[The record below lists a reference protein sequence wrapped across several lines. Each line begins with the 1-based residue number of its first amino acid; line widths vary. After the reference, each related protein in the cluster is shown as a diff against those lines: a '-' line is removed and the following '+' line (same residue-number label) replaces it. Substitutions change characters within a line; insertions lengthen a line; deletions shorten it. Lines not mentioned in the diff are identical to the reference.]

1 MGGRRKTR
9 DFREKAAKK
18 HRYLEFR
25 GRLYSCRMTLI
36 YITDLY
42 TLWKKDTWG
51 RSMKLIVEL
60 IRHGE
65 TELQAQ
71 GRYQGAVDVPLSGEG
86 RRKLSAGRE
95 SLSTDGIYRDPA
107 VVYVSP
113 LKRARETASILFPE
127 AVQVVIPEL
136 AEMNFGKFEG
146 RNYKEMENDPDY
158 RAWVEGMCLGKC
170 PGGES
175 REEFCAR
182 TCEAFL
188 EVLRQVPQNVTE
200 TFNRNLNIETGKT
213 WESGETGESRET
225 GESGETGKTGES
237 RETGEKISRLVI
249 VAHGGTQMAVMNRF
263 NCDHFSGKESRESRT
278 DDYYSWQ
285 LPCGQGYVLEA
296 QTDGKE
302 CCIRVLGIRDYCK
315 PQEQE
320 PFAG

>member
-1 MGGRRKTR
+1 
-9 DFREKAAKK
+9 
-18 HRYLEFR
+18 
-25 GRLYSCRMTLI
+25 
-36 YITDLY
+36 
-42 TLWKKDTWG
+42 
-51 RSMKLIVEL
+51 MKLIVEL

-127 AVQVVIPEL
+127 AVQVVIPGFS
-136 AEMNFGKFEG
+136 EMNFGKFEG

-158 RAWVEGMCLGKC
+158 RAWVAGMCLGKC

-188 EVLRQVPQNVTE
+188 EVLRQVPQNATE

>member
-1 MGGRRKTR
+1 
-9 DFREKAAKK
+9 
-18 HRYLEFR
+18 
-25 GRLYSCRMTLI
+25 
-36 YITDLY
+36 
-42 TLWKKDTWG
+42 
-51 RSMKLIVEL
+51 MKLIVEL

-127 AVQVVIPEL
+127 AVQVVIPGFS
-136 AEMNFGKFEG
+136 EMNFGKFEG

-213 WESGETGESRET
+213 WESGETGESRETGESGETGESRET

>member
-1 MGGRRKTR
+1 
-9 DFREKAAKK
+9 
-18 HRYLEFR
+18 
-25 GRLYSCRMTLI
+25 
-36 YITDLY
+36 
-42 TLWKKDTWG
+42 
-51 RSMKLIVEL
+51 MKLIVEL

-86 RRKLSAGRE
+86 RRKLSAGRGSLPAKRE
-95 SLSTDGIYRDPA
+95 NLSAGREFLSTGGIYRDPA

-127 AVQVVIPEL
+127 AVQVVIPGFS
-136 AEMNFGKFEG
+136 EMNFGKFEG

-188 EVLRQVPQNVTE
+188 EVLRQVPQNATE

-263 NCDHFSGKESRESRT
+263 NCNRILGKESRESRA

>member
-1 MGGRRKTR
+1 
-9 DFREKAAKK
+9 
-18 HRYLEFR
+18 
-25 GRLYSCRMTLI
+25 
-36 YITDLY
+36 
-42 TLWKKDTWG
+42 
-51 RSMKLIVEL
+51 MKLIVEL

-71 GRYQGAVDVPLSGEG
+71 GRYQGSVDVLLSGEG

-127 AVQVVIPEL
+127 AVQVVIPGFS
-136 AEMNFGKFEG
+136 EMNFGKFEG

-158 RAWVEGMCLGKC
+158 RAWVDGMCLGKC

-188 EVLRQVPQNVTE
+188 EVLRQAPQNVTE
-200 TFNRNLNIETGKT
+200 TFYRNLNIETGKT
-213 WESGETGESRET
+213 WESGETGESRK
-225 GESGETGKTGES
+225 TGKNRKPRES

>member
-1 MGGRRKTR
+1 
-9 DFREKAAKK
+9 
-18 HRYLEFR
+18 
-25 GRLYSCRMTLI
+25 
-36 YITDLY
+36 
-42 TLWKKDTWG
+42 
-51 RSMKLIVEL
+51 MKLIVEL

-65 TELQAQ
+65 TELRAQ

-95 SLSTDGIYRDPA
+95 SLSARRGSLSAGRGSLTAGGESLPAKRENLSAGRESLLTGGIYRDPA

-146 RNYKEMENDPDY
+146 RNYKEMEKDPDY
-158 RAWVEGMCLGKC
+158 RAWVDGMCLGKC

-188 EVLRQVPQNVTE
+188 EVLRQAPQKVTE
-200 TFNRNLNIETGKT
+200 TFYRNLNIETGKT
-213 WESGETGESRET
+213 WESGETGESRK
-225 GESGETGKTGES
+225 TGKNRKPRES

>member
-1 MGGRRKTR
+1 
-9 DFREKAAKK
+9 
-18 HRYLEFR
+18 
-25 GRLYSCRMTLI
+25 
-36 YITDLY
+36 
-42 TLWKKDTWG
+42 
-51 RSMKLIVEL
+51 MKLIVEL

-158 RAWVEGMCLGKC
+158 RAWVAGMCLGKC

-188 EVLRQVPQNVTE
+188 EVLRQAPQNVTE
-200 TFNRNLNIETGKT
+200 TFYRNLNIETGKT
-213 WESGETGESRET
+213 WESGETGESRK
-225 GESGETGKTGES
+225 TGKNRKPRES
-237 RETGEKISRLVI
+237 RETGEKISYLVI

-315 PQEQE
+315 PQEQG

>member
-1 MGGRRKTR
+1 
-9 DFREKAAKK
+9 
-18 HRYLEFR
+18 
-25 GRLYSCRMTLI
+25 
-36 YITDLY
+36 
-42 TLWKKDTWG
+42 
-51 RSMKLIVEL
+51 MKLIVEL

-71 GRYQGAVDVPLSGEG
+71 GRYQGSVDVLLSGEG
-86 RRKLSAGRE
+86 RRKLSAGRESLSARRGSLSAGRGSLTAGGESLPAKRENLSAGRE

-127 AVQVVIPEL
+127 AVQVVIPGFS
-136 AEMNFGKFEG
+136 EMNFGKFEG

>member
-1 MGGRRKTR
+1 
-9 DFREKAAKK
+9 
-18 HRYLEFR
+18 
-25 GRLYSCRMTLI
+25 
-36 YITDLY
+36 
-42 TLWKKDTWG
+42 
-51 RSMKLIVEL
+51 MKLIVEL

-71 GRYQGAVDVPLSGEG
+71 GRYQGSVDVLLSGEG

-95 SLSTDGIYRDPA
+95 SLSARRGSLSAGRGSLTAGGESLPAKRENLSAGRESLLTGGIYRDPA

-127 AVQVVIPEL
+127 AVQVVIPGFS
-136 AEMNFGKFEG
+136 EMNFGKFEG

-158 RAWVEGMCLGKC
+158 RAWVAGMCLGKC

-175 REEFCAR
+175 RDEFCAR

-188 EVLRQVPQNVTE
+188 EVLRQVPQNATE

-213 WESGETGESRET
+213 WESGETGESRETGESGETGESRET

>member
-1 MGGRRKTR
+1 
-9 DFREKAAKK
+9 
-18 HRYLEFR
+18 
-25 GRLYSCRMTLI
+25 
-36 YITDLY
+36 
-42 TLWKKDTWG
+42 
-51 RSMKLIVEL
+51 MKLIVEL

-95 SLSTDGIYRDPA
+95 SLSARRGSLSAGRGSLTAGGESLPAKRENLSAGRESLLTGGIYRDPA

-127 AVQVVIPEL
+127 AVQVVIPGFS
-136 AEMNFGKFEG
+136 EMNFGKFEG

-188 EVLRQVPQNVTE
+188 EVLRQAPQNVTE
-200 TFNRNLNIETGKT
+200 TFYRNLNIETGKT

>member
-1 MGGRRKTR
+1 
-9 DFREKAAKK
+9 
-18 HRYLEFR
+18 
-25 GRLYSCRMTLI
+25 
-36 YITDLY
+36 
-42 TLWKKDTWG
+42 
-51 RSMKLIVEL
+51 MKLIVEL

-71 GRYQGAVDVPLSGEG
+71 GRYQGSVDVPLSGEG
-86 RRKLSAGRE
+86 RRKLSAGRGSLPAKRE
-95 SLSTDGIYRDPA
+95 NLSAGREFLSTGGIYRDPA

-113 LKRARETASILFPE
+113 LKRARETASILFPK
-127 AVQVVIPEL
+127 AVQVVIPGFS
-136 AEMNFGKFEG
+136 EMNFGKFEG

-175 REEFCAR
+175 RAEFCAR

-188 EVLRQVPQNVTE
+188 EVLRQVPQNATE

>member
-1 MGGRRKTR
+1 
-9 DFREKAAKK
+9 
-18 HRYLEFR
+18 
-25 GRLYSCRMTLI
+25 
-36 YITDLY
+36 
-42 TLWKKDTWG
+42 
-51 RSMKLIVEL
+51 MKLIVEL

-71 GRYQGAVDVPLSGEG
+71 GRYQGSVDVPLSGEG

-127 AVQVVIPEL
+127 AVQVVIPGFS
-136 AEMNFGKFEG
+136 EMNFGKFEG

-158 RAWVEGMCLGKC
+158 RAWVAGMCLGKC

-175 REEFCAR
+175 RDEFCAR

-188 EVLRQVPQNVTE
+188 EVLRQVPQNATE
-200 TFNRNLNIETGKT
+200 TIYRNFNIETGKTWESGETGESRETWESGETGESRETWESGETGESRET

-263 NCDHFSGKESRESRT
+263 NCNRFLGKESRERRA

-320 PFAG
+320 SFAG

>member
-1 MGGRRKTR
+1 
-9 DFREKAAKK
+9 
-18 HRYLEFR
+18 
-25 GRLYSCRMTLI
+25 
-36 YITDLY
+36 
-42 TLWKKDTWG
+42 
-51 RSMKLIVEL
+51 MKLIVEL

-86 RRKLSAGRE
+86 RRKLSAGRGSLPAKRE
-95 SLSTDGIYRDPA
+95 NLSAGREFLSTGGIYRDPA

-188 EVLRQVPQNVTE
+188 EVLRQVPQNATE

-285 LPCGQGYVLEA
+285 LPCGQGYVLEV

>member
-9 DFREKAAKK
+9 AFREKAAKK

-127 AVQVVIPEL
+127 AVQVVIPGFS
-136 AEMNFGKFEG
+136 EMNFGKFEG

-158 RAWVEGMCLGKC
+158 RAWVAGMCLGKC

-175 REEFCAR
+175 RDEFCAR

-188 EVLRQVPQNVTE
+188 EVLRQVPQNATE

-315 PQEQE
+315 PQE
-320 PFAG
+320 

>member
-1 MGGRRKTR
+1 
-9 DFREKAAKK
+9 
-18 HRYLEFR
+18 
-25 GRLYSCRMTLI
+25 
-36 YITDLY
+36 
-42 TLWKKDTWG
+42 
-51 RSMKLIVEL
+51 MKLIVEL

-127 AVQVVIPEL
+127 AVQVVIPGFS
-136 AEMNFGKFEG
+136 EMNFGKFEG

-188 EVLRQVPQNVTE
+188 EVLRQVPQNATE

-278 DDYYSWQ
+278 EMIIIPGSFPADRVMYSKHRQMGRNAVSVYWGSGTIVSRRSRSP
-285 LPCGQGYVLEA
+285 LPDRYGSSASV
-296 QTDGKE
+296 
-302 CCIRVLGIRDYCK
+302 CI
-315 PQEQE
+315 
-320 PFAG
+320 F

>member
-1 MGGRRKTR
+1 
-9 DFREKAAKK
+9 
-18 HRYLEFR
+18 
-25 GRLYSCRMTLI
+25 
-36 YITDLY
+36 
-42 TLWKKDTWG
+42 
-51 RSMKLIVEL
+51 MKLIVEL

-71 GRYQGAVDVPLSGEG
+71 GRYQGSVDVPLSGEG

-95 SLSTDGIYRDPA
+95 SLSARRGSLSAGRGSLTAGGESLPAKRENLSAGRESLLTGGIYRDPA

-127 AVQVVIPEL
+127 AVQVVIPGFS
-136 AEMNFGKFEG
+136 EMNFGKFEG

-170 PGGES
+170 PEGES

-188 EVLRQVPQNVTE
+188 EVLRQVPQNATE

>member
-1 MGGRRKTR
+1 
-9 DFREKAAKK
+9 
-18 HRYLEFR
+18 
-25 GRLYSCRMTLI
+25 
-36 YITDLY
+36 
-42 TLWKKDTWG
+42 
-51 RSMKLIVEL
+51 MKLIVEL

-65 TELQAQ
+65 TEQQAQ

-127 AVQVVIPEL
+127 AVQVVIPGFS
-136 AEMNFGKFEG
+136 EMNFGKFEG
-146 RNYKEMENDPDY
+146 RNYKEMEKDPDY
-158 RAWVEGMCLGKC
+158 RAWVDGMCLGKC

-188 EVLRQVPQNVTE
+188 EVLRQAPQNVTE
-200 TFNRNLNIETGKT
+200 TFYRNLNIETGKT
-213 WESGETGESRET
+213 WESGETGESRK
-225 GESGETGKTGES
+225 TGKNRKPRES

-263 NCDHFSGKESRESRT
+263 NCNRFSGKESRERRA

-315 PQEQE
+315 PQE
-320 PFAG
+320 

>member
-1 MGGRRKTR
+1 
-9 DFREKAAKK
+9 
-18 HRYLEFR
+18 
-25 GRLYSCRMTLI
+25 
-36 YITDLY
+36 
-42 TLWKKDTWG
+42 
-51 RSMKLIVEL
+51 MKLIVEL

-71 GRYQGAVDVPLSGEG
+71 GRYQGSVDVLLSGEG

-95 SLSTDGIYRDPA
+95 SLSARRGSLSAGRGSLTAGGESLPAKRENLSAGRESLLTGGIYRDPA

-127 AVQVVIPEL
+127 AVQVVIPGFS
-136 AEMNFGKFEG
+136 EMNFGKFEG

-175 REEFCAR
+175 KEEFCAR

-188 EVLRQVPQNVTE
+188 EVLRQVPQNATE

-213 WESGETGESRET
+213 WESGETGESRETLESGETGESRET

>member
-1 MGGRRKTR
+1 
-9 DFREKAAKK
+9 
-18 HRYLEFR
+18 
-25 GRLYSCRMTLI
+25 
-36 YITDLY
+36 
-42 TLWKKDTWG
+42 
-51 RSMKLIVEL
+51 MKLIVEL

-127 AVQVVIPEL
+127 AVQVVIPGFS
-136 AEMNFGKFEG
+136 EMNFGKFEG
-146 RNYKEMENDPDY
+146 RNYKEMEKDPDY
-158 RAWVEGMCLGKC
+158 RAWVDGMCLGQC

-188 EVLRQVPQNVTE
+188 EVLRQVPQNATE

-213 WESGETGESRET
+213 WESGETGE
-225 GESGETGKTGES
+225 
-237 RETGEKISRLVI
+237 KISYLVI

-320 PFAG
+320 SFAG

>member
-1 MGGRRKTR
+1 
-9 DFREKAAKK
+9 
-18 HRYLEFR
+18 
-25 GRLYSCRMTLI
+25 
-36 YITDLY
+36 
-42 TLWKKDTWG
+42 
-51 RSMKLIVEL
+51 MKLIVEL

-71 GRYQGAVDVPLSGEG
+71 GRYQGSVDVPLSGEG
-86 RRKLSAGRE
+86 RRKLSAGRGSLPAKRE
-95 SLSTDGIYRDPA
+95 NLSAGREFLSTGGIYRDPA

-113 LKRARETASILFPE
+113 LKRARETASILFPK
-127 AVQVVIPEL
+127 AVQVVIPGFS
-136 AEMNFGKFEG
+136 EMNFGKFEG

-175 REEFCAR
+175 REEFCAT

-188 EVLRQVPQNVTE
+188 EVLRQLPQNATE
-200 TFNRNLNIETGKT
+200 TFYRNFNIETGKT
-213 WESGETGESRET
+213 WESGETGESRK
-225 GESGETGKTGES
+225 TGKNRKPRES

>member
-1 MGGRRKTR
+1 
-9 DFREKAAKK
+9 
-18 HRYLEFR
+18 
-25 GRLYSCRMTLI
+25 
-36 YITDLY
+36 
-42 TLWKKDTWG
+42 
-51 RSMKLIVEL
+51 MKLIVEL

-71 GRYQGAVDVPLSGEG
+71 GRYQGSVDVLLSGEG
-86 RRKLSAGRE
+86 RRKLSAGRESLSARRGSLSAGRGSLTAGGESLPAKRENLSAGRE

-113 LKRARETASILFPE
+113 LKRARETASILFPK

-188 EVLRQVPQNVTE
+188 EVLRQVPQNATE
-200 TFNRNLNIETGKT
+200 TIYRNFNIETGKTRESGETGESRET
-213 WESGETGESRET
+213 WESGETGESR
-225 GESGETGKTGES
+225 
-237 RETGEKISRLVI
+237 
-249 VAHGGTQMAVMNRF
+249 
-263 NCDHFSGKESRESRT
+263 FSGKESRESRT

>member
-1 MGGRRKTR
+1 
-9 DFREKAAKK
+9 
-18 HRYLEFR
+18 
-25 GRLYSCRMTLI
+25 
-36 YITDLY
+36 
-42 TLWKKDTWG
+42 
-51 RSMKLIVEL
+51 MKLIVEL

-71 GRYQGAVDVPLSGEG
+71 GRYQGSVDVLLSGEG

-95 SLSTDGIYRDPA
+95 SLSARRGSLSAGRGSLTAGGASLPPKRENLSAGRESLLTGGIYRDPA

-113 LKRARETASILFPE
+113 LKRARETASILFPK

-188 EVLRQVPQNVTE
+188 EVLRQVPQNATE

-213 WESGETGESRET
+213 WESGETGESRK
-225 GESGETGKTGES
+225 TGKNRKPRES

>member
-1 MGGRRKTR
+1 
-9 DFREKAAKK
+9 
-18 HRYLEFR
+18 
-25 GRLYSCRMTLI
+25 
-36 YITDLY
+36 
-42 TLWKKDTWG
+42 
-51 RSMKLIVEL
+51 MKLIVEL

-71 GRYQGAVDVPLSGEG
+71 GRYQGSVDVPLSGEG

-127 AVQVVIPEL
+127 AVQVVIPGFS
-136 AEMNFGKFEG
+136 EMNFGKFEG

-158 RAWVEGMCLGKC
+158 RAWVAGMCLGKC

-175 REEFCAR
+175 RDEFCAR

-188 EVLRQVPQNVTE
+188 EVLRQVPQNATE
-200 TFNRNLNIETGKT
+200 TIYRNFNIETGKTWESGETGESRETWESGETGESRETWESGETGESRET

-263 NCDHFSGKESRESRT
+263 NCDHFLGKESRESRT

-296 QTDGKE
+296 QTDGQE

-320 PFAG
+320 SFAG

>member
-1 MGGRRKTR
+1 
-9 DFREKAAKK
+9 
-18 HRYLEFR
+18 
-25 GRLYSCRMTLI
+25 
-36 YITDLY
+36 
-42 TLWKKDTWG
+42 
-51 RSMKLIVEL
+51 MKLIVEL

-71 GRYQGAVDVPLSGEG
+71 GRYQGSVDVLLSGEG

-113 LKRARETASILFPE
+113 LKRARETASILFPK

-188 EVLRQVPQNVTE
+188 EVLRQVPQNATV

-213 WESGETGESRET
+213 WESGETRESRETWESGETGESRETGESGETGKT

>member
-1 MGGRRKTR
+1 
-9 DFREKAAKK
+9 
-18 HRYLEFR
+18 
-25 GRLYSCRMTLI
+25 
-36 YITDLY
+36 
-42 TLWKKDTWG
+42 
-51 RSMKLIVEL
+51 
-60 IRHGE
+60 
-65 TELQAQ
+65 
-71 GRYQGAVDVPLSGEG
+71 
-86 RRKLSAGRE
+86 
-95 SLSTDGIYRDPA
+95 
-107 VVYVSP
+107 
-113 LKRARETASILFPE
+113 
-127 AVQVVIPEL
+127 
-136 AEMNFGKFEG
+136 MNFGKFEG

-188 EVLRQVPQNVTE
+188 EVLRQVPQNATE

-213 WESGETGESRET
+213 WESGETGESRETLESGETGESRET

>member
-1 MGGRRKTR
+1 M
-9 DFREKAAKK
+9 F
-18 HRYLEFR
+18 L
-25 GRLYSCRMTLI
+25 
-36 YITDLY
+36 
-42 TLWKKDTWG
+42 
-51 RSMKLIVEL
+51 
-60 IRHGE
+60 
-65 TELQAQ
+65 
-71 GRYQGAVDVPLSGEG
+71 LSKGKG
-86 RRKLSAGRE
+86 NGFN
-95 SLSTDGIYRDPA
+95 
-107 VVYVSP
+107 
-113 LKRARETASILFPE
+113 LFPE

-146 RNYKEMENDPDY
+146 RNYKELEKDPDY

-188 EVLRQVPQNVTE
+188 EVLRQVPQNATE

-213 WESGETGESRET
+213 WESGETGE
-225 GESGETGKTGES
+225 
-237 RETGEKISRLVI
+237 KISYLVI

>member
-1 MGGRRKTR
+1 
-9 DFREKAAKK
+9 
-18 HRYLEFR
+18 
-25 GRLYSCRMTLI
+25 
-36 YITDLY
+36 
-42 TLWKKDTWG
+42 
-51 RSMKLIVEL
+51 MKLIVEL

-71 GRYQGAVDVPLSGEG
+71 GRYQGSVDVLLSGEG

-95 SLSTDGIYRDPA
+95 SLSARRGSLSAGRGSLTAGGESLPAKRENLSAGRESLLTGGIYRDPA

-113 LKRARETASILFPE
+113 LKRARETASILFPK

-158 RAWVEGMCLGKC
+158 RAWVAGMCLGKC

-188 EVLRQVPQNVTE
+188 EVLRQVPQNATE

>member
-9 DFREKAAKK
+9 AFREKAAKK

-127 AVQVVIPEL
+127 AVQVVIPGFS
-136 AEMNFGKFEG
+136 EMNFGKFEG

-158 RAWVEGMCLGKC
+158 RAWVAGMCLGKC

-175 REEFCAR
+175 RDEFCAR

-188 EVLRQVPQNVTE
+188 EVLRQVPQNATE

>member
-1 MGGRRKTR
+1 
-9 DFREKAAKK
+9 
-18 HRYLEFR
+18 
-25 GRLYSCRMTLI
+25 
-36 YITDLY
+36 
-42 TLWKKDTWG
+42 
-51 RSMKLIVEL
+51 MKLIVEL

-71 GRYQGAVDVPLSGEG
+71 GRYQGSVDVLLSGEG

-95 SLSTDGIYRDPA
+95 SLSARRGSLSAGRGSLTAGGESLPAKRENLSAGRESLLTGGIYRDPA

-127 AVQVVIPEL
+127 AVQVVIPGFS
-136 AEMNFGKFEG
+136 EMNFGKFEG
-146 RNYKEMENDPDY
+146 RNYKEMEKDPDY

-188 EVLRQVPQNVTE
+188 EVLRQVPQNATE

-225 GESGETGKTGES
+225 GESGETGKNGES

>member
-1 MGGRRKTR
+1 
-9 DFREKAAKK
+9 
-18 HRYLEFR
+18 
-25 GRLYSCRMTLI
+25 
-36 YITDLY
+36 
-42 TLWKKDTWG
+42 
-51 RSMKLIVEL
+51 MKLIVEL

-71 GRYQGAVDVPLSGEG
+71 GRYQGSVDVLLSGEG

-95 SLSTDGIYRDPA
+95 SLSARRGSLSAGRGSLTAGGESLPAKRENLSAGRESLLTGGIYRDPA

-113 LKRARETASILFPE
+113 LKRARETASILFPK

-188 EVLRQVPQNVTE
+188 EVLRQVPQNATE

-213 WESGETGESRET
+213 WESGETGE
-225 GESGETGKTGES
+225 
-237 RETGEKISRLVI
+237 KISYLVI

>member
-1 MGGRRKTR
+1 
-9 DFREKAAKK
+9 
-18 HRYLEFR
+18 
-25 GRLYSCRMTLI
+25 
-36 YITDLY
+36 
-42 TLWKKDTWG
+42 
-51 RSMKLIVEL
+51 MKLIVEL

-71 GRYQGAVDVPLSGEG
+71 GRYQGSVDVPLSGEG
-86 RRKLSAGRE
+86 RRKLSAGRGSLPAKRE
-95 SLSTDGIYRDPA
+95 NLSAGREFLSTGGIYRDPA

-113 LKRARETASILFPE
+113 LKRARETASILFPK
-127 AVQVVIPEL
+127 AVQVVIPGFS
-136 AEMNFGKFEG
+136 EMNFGKFEG

-158 RAWVEGMCLGKC
+158 RAWVDGMCLGQC

-188 EVLRQVPQNVTE
+188 EVLSQALQKITE
-200 TFNRNLNIETGKT
+200 TSYGNLSI
-213 WESGETGESRET
+213 
-225 GESGETGKTGES
+225 ES

>member
-1 MGGRRKTR
+1 
-9 DFREKAAKK
+9 
-18 HRYLEFR
+18 
-25 GRLYSCRMTLI
+25 
-36 YITDLY
+36 
-42 TLWKKDTWG
+42 
-51 RSMKLIVEL
+51 MKLIVEL

-71 GRYQGAVDVPLSGEG
+71 GRYQGFVDVPLSGEG
-86 RRKLSAGRE
+86 RRKLSAGRGSLPAKRE
-95 SLSTDGIYRDPA
+95 NLSAGREFLSTGGIYRDPA

-113 LKRARETASILFPE
+113 LKRARETASILFPK
-127 AVQVVIPEL
+127 AVQVVIPGFS
-136 AEMNFGKFEG
+136 EMNFGKFEG
-146 RNYKEMENDPDY
+146 RNYKEMEKDPDY
-158 RAWVEGMCLGKC
+158 RAWVDGMCLGKC

-188 EVLRQVPQNVTE
+188 EVLRQAPQNVTE
-200 TFNRNLNIETGKT
+200 TFYRNLNIETGKT
-213 WESGETGESRET
+213 WESGETGESRK
-225 GESGETGKTGES
+225 TGKNRKPRES

-263 NCDHFSGKESRESRT
+263 NCNRFSGKESRERRA

>member
-1 MGGRRKTR
+1 
-9 DFREKAAKK
+9 
-18 HRYLEFR
+18 
-25 GRLYSCRMTLI
+25 
-36 YITDLY
+36 
-42 TLWKKDTWG
+42 
-51 RSMKLIVEL
+51 MKLIVEL

-71 GRYQGAVDVPLSGEG
+71 GRYQGSVDVLLSGEG

-95 SLSTDGIYRDPA
+95 SLSARRGSQSAGRGSLTAGGESLPAKRENLSAGRESLLTGGIYRDPA

-127 AVQVVIPEL
+127 AVQVVIPGFS
-136 AEMNFGKFEG
+136 EMNFGKFEG
-146 RNYKEMENDPDY
+146 RNYKEMEKDPDY
-158 RAWVEGMCLGKC
+158 RAWVDGMCLGKC

-188 EVLRQVPQNVTE
+188 EVLRQAPQNVTE
-200 TFNRNLNIETGKT
+200 TFYRNLNIETGKT

>member
-1 MGGRRKTR
+1 
-9 DFREKAAKK
+9 
-18 HRYLEFR
+18 
-25 GRLYSCRMTLI
+25 
-36 YITDLY
+36 
-42 TLWKKDTWG
+42 
-51 RSMKLIVEL
+51 MKLIVEL

-127 AVQVVIPEL
+127 AVQVVIPGFS
-136 AEMNFGKFEG
+136 EMNFGKFEG

-188 EVLRQVPQNVTE
+188 EVLRQAPQNVTE
-200 TFNRNLNIETGKT
+200 TFYRNLNIETGKT
-213 WESGETGESRET
+213 WESGETGESRK
-225 GESGETGKTGES
+225 TGKNRKPRES